1 MAIKATLILPEPP
14 RDTDTEGMCGETG
27 RSDDAHKTHT
37 AALMLLAE
45 ARVRVRDW
53 EALEG
58 TPEQAAYRN
67 LALDS
72 LRRIEVRAR
81 RPRSCLARLRVST
94 C

>member
-1 MAIKATLILPEPP
+1 V
-14 RDTDTEGMCGETG
+14 CGDSD

-37 AALMLLAE
+37 TALMLLAE

-81 RPRSCLARLRVST
+81 RRGWWLVFFFPGLGPP
-94 C
+94 

>member
-1 MAIKATLILPEPP
+1 
-14 RDTDTEGMCGETG
+14 MCGEAG
-27 RSDDAHKTHT
+27 RSDETRKTHT

-45 ARVRVRDW
+45 ARVRVSDW
-53 EALEG
+53 EVLQG

-81 RPRSCLARLRVST
+81 RPRSWLVHPPGLGHPRVSMR
-94 C
+94 